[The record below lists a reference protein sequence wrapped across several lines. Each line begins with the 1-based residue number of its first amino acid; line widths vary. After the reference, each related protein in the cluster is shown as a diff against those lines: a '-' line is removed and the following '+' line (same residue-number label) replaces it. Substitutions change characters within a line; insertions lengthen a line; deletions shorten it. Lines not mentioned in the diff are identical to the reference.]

1 MGFGK
6 FFNKVKGGATKFFNK
21 VQSDGGKILGKVS
34 GGLDQVANIAN
45 QVANNPM
52 IQQVANAA
60 GDALGMPGL
69 GSQISNVA
77 NKVGNIANQ
86 ASALTN
92 TKNYAGQDFNQIK
105 NNVLER
111 VGNIQSSIQAPAGPA
126 FV

>member
-6 FFNKVKGGATKFFNK
+6 FFNKLKNGGTKFFNK
-21 VQSDGGKILGKVS
+21 VQSDGGKFLGKVS

-52 IQQVANAA
+52 IQQIGNAA

-77 NKVGNIANQ
+77 NKVSNV
-86 ASALTN
+86 ASQGSQLTN
-92 TKNYAGQDFNQIK
+92 TKNYAGQDFDQIK

-111 VGNIQSSIQAPAGPA
+111 VGNIQSSIQAPAGPT

>member
-21 VQSDGGKILGKVS
+21 VQSEGGKILGKVS

-45 QVANNPM
+45 QIGNNPM
-52 IQQVANAA
+52 IQNVANMA

-69 GSQISNVA
+69 GSQIAQGANMVSNVA
-77 NKVGNIANQ
+77 SQGSQ
-86 ASALTN
+86 LTN
-92 TKNYAGQDFNQIK
+92 TKNYAGQDFGQIK

-111 VGNIQSSIQAPAGPA
+111 VGNIQNTVQQPKVK
-126 FV
+126 FE